1 MEVSSPVQT
10 AAHCTSVSSYP
21 LISPRNDSTTCNSS
35 RLTGKDIGI
44 TLHRQ
49 TDAESS
55 EIAHRPVPVVLQPNQ
70 EIACRP
76 LHAVQHPS
84 PEIHVAHRSV
94 PVVLP
99 PSQENAHRS
108 AIMPHNPKDATRTA
122 QDLTA
127 KSVCTYSET
136 QQSTGRHMASEMQGT
151 TGLCIASETEE
162 TTGKCIV
169 SEMQGTTG
177 RCIASETQGTT
188 CTGLCKASVTQATT
202 GLCTCIASETRGTT
216 GRRIASG
223 TLGTTLA
230 YQDSETCVINNREDT
245 KREKSSYE
253 IAAEALCLMK
263 SGSLTLCENTQ
274 ALINRATIN
283 RNLPTIEN
291 TQADINL
298 AIAGDNIQAIE
309 NMQAQ
314 IHYAA
319 ALENPAALRSCTSL
333 GNTQLDASNT
343 TDSDNTQVEISP
355 VEKVVE
361 SSCELSQEDERSST
375 VTHESNVTS
384 PCTNS
389 ISFLPTTPVN
399 SSSDAP
405 KESAKYVLIP
415 ESALLSQAKP
425 GELVAVPGTPY
436 FLVVLNKDKV
446 ATASKRQ
453 KLQELYSSS
462 GGNSPLTVAASSDLL
477 PVTVNN
483 APQLNVHTYTRLS
496 KRKRRILKK
505 HDTLK
510 FPPCIICE
518 GEASGF
524 HYGCNTCEACKN
536 FFRRCLLRK
545 TTSPFVCHSRK
556 NCEISFK
563 KNKNNCSACRLDKCL
578 EMGMAKEKCKMG
590 RYTAL
595 MRTETIKKVRKLE
608 GKDEEYLSNESSPVP
623 NSSDDCSQVVS
634 ISPTACSSA
643 SSSQV
648 TNSPAPSSQ
657 VASSLA
663 PSSQRAIS
671 LASSSQVPI
680 SLASSSELTS
690 SLASS
695 SQVTSPPAPNSQVLN
710 SPVAGSLLQKNVIS
724 SPKGNTGERDIYGV
738 LISKQ
743 IYSATDNI
751 PDSHIGIEYNE
762 ELMNYLVAAMDD
774 IKPWGENLVTEESR
788 NAVIKEHYEKYKA
801 KVETFGPLNAVPMHE
816 YQVLL
821 RKYNIDID
829 GQWAMFKQ
837 WSVDWE
843 STIERYC
850 AFAKCIPEFR
860 SLSFHDQACL
870 LKSTHCDF
878 FMIALHQGYSPQ
890 YGVFLEMNG
899 VPYHIEEAADKFFTR
914 KLIVYMTDMVSQLQ
928 KMNLS
933 KSEMALLISVVTMS
947 SDQCKLENPQLVE
960 RTQLHLADL
969 LLADLSRTLG
979 QVAGRKRFTSL
990 IDALINMREVSNVY
1004 YKEYRALCKD
1014 ELIRQAVPNMDCVLP
1029 DDD

>member
-1 MEVSSPVQT
+1 METPAMTAFSLSSPMEVYSPVET
-10 AAHCTSVSSYP
+10 AAHCTSVITCP
-21 LISPRNDSTTCNSS
+21 IISTRNDSTSDNSS
-35 RLTGKDIGI
+35 HLIGK
-44 TLHRQ
+44 HS
-49 TDAESS
+49 SS
-55 EIAHRPVPVVLQPNQ
+55 EITHTVVPAVLQPNQ
-70 EIACRP
+70 EN
-76 LHAVQHPS
+76 S
-84 PEIHVAHRSV
+84 
-94 PVVLP
+94 
-99 PSQENAHRS
+99 HRS
-108 AIMPHNPKDATRTA
+108 ARMLDNLEDEPQELVIDLSECTDLDTHETSCTGMCTTRKTR
-122 QDLTA
+122 
-127 KSVCTYSET
+127 
-136 QQSTGRHMASEMQGT
+136 QSYGKHIASEAPGT
-151 TGLCIASETEE
+151 TGLCIATCSETPQ
-162 TTGKCIV
+162 TTGKHIA
-169 SEMQGTTG
+169 SEIQGTTV
-177 RCIASETQGTT
+177 RRIASETQGTT
-188 CTGLCKASVTQATT
+188 LPN
-202 GLCTCIASETRGTT
+202 
-216 GRRIASG
+216 
-223 TLGTTLA
+223 
-230 YQDSETCVINNREDT
+230 QDSETCVINNKDGIN
-245 KREKSSYE
+245 REKSSYE
-253 IAAEALCLMK
+253 IAVEALCLMK
-263 SGSLTLCENTQ
+263 SGSHTLCENTQ
-274 ALINRATIN
+274 AQINRASVS
-283 RNLPTIEN
+283 RSMPTIEN
-291 TQADINL
+291 IEANINL
-298 AIAGDNIQAIE
+298 AIARDIMQAIE
-309 NMQAQ
+309 NRQDQ
-314 IHYAA
+314 IR
-319 ALENPAALRSCTSL
+319 RSC
-333 GNTQLDASNT
+333 ASNT
-343 TDSDNTQVEISP
+343 TDSENTQVEISP

-361 SSCELSQEDERSST
+361 SSCELSQEDKCSSI
-375 VTHESNVTS
+375 VRHEGNVTS
-384 PCTNS
+384 TCTNS
-389 ISFLPTTPVN
+389 FDSLLTSPVN
-399 SSSDAP
+399 SLSAAP

-415 ESALLSQAKP
+415 ESALLSHAKP

-436 FLVVLNKDKV
+436 FLVVLNKNKV
-446 ATASKRQ
+446 PTASKKQ
-453 KLQELYSSS
+453 SLQGLCSIS
-462 GGNSPLTVAASSDLL
+462 GVKSPPTVAATSELL
-477 PVTVNN
+477 PVTINN
-483 APQLNVHTYTRLS
+483 APELQSRLS
-496 KRKRRILKK
+496 NRKRRILKK

-556 NCEISFK
+556 DCEISFK

-578 EMGMAKEKCKMG
+578 KLGMAKEKCKMG

-608 GKDEEYLSNESSPVP
+608 GKDEEYLSNENSPVP
-623 NSSDDCSQVVS
+623 SSPDACSQMS
-634 ISPTACSSA
+634 ISPTACSPASCSHVASSPA

-648 TNSPAPSSQ
+648 TK
-657 VASSLA
+657 SLA
-663 PSSQRAIS
+663 PSSQ
-671 LASSSQVPI
+671 VPI
-680 SLASSSELTS
+680 SSSSS
-690 SLASS
+690 SPVLISPVSS
-695 SQVTSPPAPNSQVLN
+695 SQVTSSETPSSQVLS
-710 SPVAGSLLQKNVIS
+710 SPVAGPLLQQNVAS
-724 SPKGNTGERDIYGV
+724 LPKGNTGKRDIYGV

-751 PDSHIGIEYNE
+751 PDSQKGIEYNE

-788 NAVIKEHYEKYKA
+788 KAVIKEHYEKYKA

-816 YQVLL
+816 YHVLL
-821 RKYNIDID
+821 RKYGIDID
-829 GQWAMFKQ
+829 GQWEMFKQ

-843 STIERYC
+843 SIIERYC

-878 FMIALHQGYSPQ
+878 FLIALHQGYSPQ

-899 VPYHIEEAADKFFTR
+899 IPYHIEEAADKFFTR
-914 KLIVYMTDMVSQLQ
+914 KLILCMTDMVSQLQ

-969 LLADLSRTLG
+969 LLADLSRSLG